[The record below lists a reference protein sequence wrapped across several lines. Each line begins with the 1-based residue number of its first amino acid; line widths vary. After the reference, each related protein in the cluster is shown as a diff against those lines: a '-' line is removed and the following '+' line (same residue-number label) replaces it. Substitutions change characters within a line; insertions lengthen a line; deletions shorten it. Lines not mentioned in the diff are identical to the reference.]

1 MENDLTVVENEMTQD
16 PTNQHFPH
24 ESFEKDSY
32 FWLLS
37 CVSSQR
43 HLNFTSS
50 INLSSHP
57 LPFLCTPPSLLP
69 LTSSLPNSPPSA
81 QLFIFSY
88 YNSGN
93 RVLSAWQSIP
103 SEAGFTPLA
112 ALPLLLTRF
121 PKGRKAHLWPS
132 AWWAPTAVCSGIT
145 PAEKGGIPAPAAFV
159 TARPLF
165 AFDKTAVQS
174 PPGPHGWREGKEPRG
189 DFRLMVVSVDVRC
202 HLHLRSLSNPSLC
215 ISYDHIAFTWLHL
228 SHKSKYNFVK
238 QGLSLKL

>member
-1 MENDLTVVENEMTQD
+1 MC
-16 PTNQHFPH
+16 FI
-24 ESFEKDSY
+24 
-32 FWLLS
+32 
-37 CVSSQR
+37 
-43 HLNFTSS
+43 LNFTSS
-50 INLSSHP
+50 INLSSRSP
-57 LPFLCTPPSLLP
+57 RFFCTPSLTP
-69 LTSSLPNSPPSA
+69 LCSSLPNSPLSA

-145 PAEKGGIPAPAAFV
+145 PAEKGGIPAPTAFV

-174 PPGPHGWREGKEPRG
+174 PPGPHGWREGKRTQGWLPFIG
-189 DFRLMVVSVDVRC
+189 GVGGCVVPEV
-202 HLHLRSLSNPSLC
+202 
-215 ISYDHIAFTWLHL
+215 A
-228 SHKSKYNFVK
+228 SKA
-238 QGLSLKL
+238 GLSVTPVCAPHGHGIFTIDDCIWVTEMSQSLRK